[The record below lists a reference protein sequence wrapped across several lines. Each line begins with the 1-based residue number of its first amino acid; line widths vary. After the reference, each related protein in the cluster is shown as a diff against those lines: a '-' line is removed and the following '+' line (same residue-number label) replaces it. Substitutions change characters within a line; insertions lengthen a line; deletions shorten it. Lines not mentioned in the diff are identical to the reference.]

1 MIQSLLIKK
10 ITSLVIER
18 LLAKNQKDM
27 NEFTSNVK
35 ELDLK
40 FKKMNA
46 RIKAIEDIVTKIKY
60 GMEFDRNKKQA

>member
-10 ITSLVIER
+10 ITNLVIER
-18 LLAKNQKDM
+18 ILVKNQKDI

-46 RIKAIEDIVTKIKY
+46 RIKAIEDIVTKIK
-60 GMEFDRNKKQA
+60 

>member
-1 MIQSLLIKK
+1 MIQSLLIKQ

-46 RIKAIEDIVTKIKY
+46 RIKAIEDIVTKIK
-60 GMEFDRNKKQA
+60 

>member
-10 ITSLVIER
+10 ITNLVIER
-18 LLAKNQKDM
+18 ILVKNRKDI

-35 ELDLK
+35 ELDIK

-46 RIKAIEDIVTKIKY
+46 RIKAIEDIVTKIK
-60 GMEFDRNKKQA
+60 

>member
-1 MIQSLLIKK
+1 MIQSLLIKM

-18 LLAKNQKDM
+18 ILVKNQKDI

-35 ELDLK
+35 ELDIK

-46 RIKAIEDIVTKIKY
+46 RIKAIEDIVTKIK
-60 GMEFDRNKKQA
+60 

>member
-1 MIQSLLIKK
+1 MGYSNTIK
-10 ITSLVIER
+10 T
-18 LLAKNQKDM
+18 KNQKDM

-46 RIKAIEDIVTKIKY
+46 RIKAIEDIVTKIK
-60 GMEFDRNKKQA
+60 

>member
-46 RIKAIEDIVTKIKY
+46 RIKAIEDIVTKIK
-60 GMEFDRNKKQA
+60 

>member
-10 ITSLVIER
+10 ITNLVIER
-18 LLAKNQKDM
+18 ILVKNQEDI

-35 ELDLK
+35 ELDIK

-46 RIKAIEDIVTKIKY
+46 RIKAIEDIVTKIK
-60 GMEFDRNKKQA
+60 

>member
-10 ITSLVIER
+10 ITNLVIER
-18 LLAKNQKDM
+18 ILVKNQKDI

-35 ELDLK
+35 ELDIK

-46 RIKAIEDIVTKIKY
+46 RIKAIEDIATKIK
-60 GMEFDRNKKQA
+60 

>member
-18 LLAKNQKDM
+18 LLAKNQKDI

-35 ELDLK
+35 ELDIK

-46 RIKAIEDIVTKIKY
+46 RIKAIEDIVTKIK
-60 GMEFDRNKKQA
+60 

>member
-27 NEFTSNVK
+27 NEFTRNVK

-46 RIKAIEDIVTKIKY
+46 RIKAIEDIVTKIK
-60 GMEFDRNKKQA
+60 

>member
-40 FKKMNA
+40 FKKMTA
-46 RIKAIEDIVTKIKY
+46 RIKAIEDIVTKIK
-60 GMEFDRNKKQA
+60 

>member
-10 ITSLVIER
+10 ITNLVIER
-18 LLAKNQKDM
+18 ILVKNQKDI

-35 ELDLK
+35 ELDIK

-46 RIKAIEDIVTKIKY
+46 RIKAIEDIVTKIK
-60 GMEFDRNKKQA
+60 